1 MISLSV
7 NIEGDARISLL
18 EPKDL
23 QRLTRHAGTKVQQA
37 VKKNF
42 ESLPGERFYKDAA
55 EATRLEM
62 QGDAAL
68 ISVAHQGVRLR
79 WKGSGDLPGGVVKA
93 GKGTSSHTGKPT
105 RLLAIP
111 VKKRMEAPGR
121 YKPLAFE
128 PIKNR
133 PHLKGILLEGEQKTA
148 SRKYKDK
155 PAGRAI
161 IEPKPNG
168 QLMFRLV
175 DETEHAPNPRVLPT
189 VEVLSEV
196 AGEAVRRTL
205 PLLLRKKN

>member
-7 NIEGDARISLL
+7 NIEGDARISLP

-79 WKGSGDLPGGVVKA
+79 WKGGVVTP
-93 GKGTSSHTGKPT
+93 GRGTSSYTGKPT

-111 VKKRMEAPGR
+111 TAKRMEAPGR

-133 PHLKGILLEGEQKTA
+133 PHLKGILLEGEEKTA
-148 SRKYKDK
+148 TRKYKDK

-161 IEPKPNG
+161 IVPKPNG

-189 VEVLSEV
+189 LEVLSEV

>member
-7 NIEGDARISLL
+7 NIEGDARLALL

-37 VKKNF
+37 VKENF
-42 ESLPGERFYKDAA
+42 KSLPGERFYKDAA
-55 EATRLEM
+55 DATRLEM

-68 ISVAHQGVRLR
+68 ISVEHRGVRLR

-93 GKGTSSHTGKPT
+93 GKGSSSHTGKPT

-133 PHLKGILLEGEQKTA
+133 PHLKGILLEGVEKTA
-148 SRKYKDK
+148 TRKYKDK

-161 IEPKPNG
+161 IVPKPNG

-175 DETEHAPNPRVLPT
+175 DETEHTPNPRVIPT
-189 VEVLSEV
+189 AKSLGNVALESAKKALS
-196 AGEAVRRTL
+196 
-205 PLLLRKKN
+205 LLLRSKN

>member
-68 ISVAHQGVRLR
+68 ITVAT
-79 WKGSGDLPGGVVKA
+79 KA
-93 GKGTSSHTGKPT
+93 C
-105 RLLAIP
+105 AC
-111 VKKRMEAPGR
+111 
-121 YKPLAFE
+121 
-128 PIKNR
+128 
-133 PHLKGILLEGEQKTA
+133 
-148 SRKYKDK
+148 
-155 PAGRAI
+155 AGRVAAI
-161 IEPKPNG
+161 C
-168 QLMFRLV
+168 R
-175 DETEHAPNPRVLPT
+175 
-189 VEVLSEV
+189 
-196 AGEAVRRTL
+196 AVW
-205 PLLLRKKN
+205 

>member
-37 VKKNF
+37 VKENF

-68 ISVAHQGVRLR
+68 ITVAHQGVRLR

-93 GKGTSSHTGKPT
+93 GKGTSSHTDKPT

-161 IEPKPNG
+161 IVPKPNG

-175 DETEHAPNPRVLPT
+175 DETEHSPNPRVMPT

-196 AGEAVRRTL
+196 AGATVRRTL

>member
-18 EPKDL
+18 APKDL
-23 QRLTRHAGTKVQQA
+23 QHLTRHAATKVQQA
-37 VKKNF
+37 VKENF

-55 EATRLEM
+55 DATRLEM

-68 ISVAHQGVRLR
+68 ISVEHRGVRLR
-79 WKGSGDLPGGVVKA
+79 WKGGSVVP
-93 GKGTSSHTGKPT
+93 GKGASSHTGKPT

-111 VKKRMEAPGR
+111 AAKRMEAPGR
-121 YKPLAFE
+121 YKPLAFI
-128 PIKNR
+128 PIKKR
-133 PHLKGILLEGEQKTA
+133 PHLKGLLMEGEQKTA
-148 SRKYKDK
+148 TRKHKGK

-161 IEPKPNG
+161 IVPKPNG

-175 DETEHAPNPRVLPT
+175 DETEHSPNPRVMPT

-196 AGEAVRRTL
+196 AGATVRRTL